1 MDLIRTTTN
10 SPRTLHEPSSPL
22 VSLYMLL
29 GAGVIIFIIGIFIIY
44 NATMNKFST
53 VNIMTL
59 ISGLILVIVSS
70 IMIDREKKR

>member
-1 MDLIRTTTN
+1 MDLIRTTTH
-10 SPRTLHEPSSPL
+10 PPHTLHEPSSPL
-22 VSLYMLL
+22 VPLYMLL